1 MIPKS
6 GRSIL
11 DQIMPK
17 TEQPDNLIR
26 EAPAKAGA
34 FSLCLGYLQALDS
47 NDIRVRL
54 YAPHAPA

>member
-1 MIPKS
+1 MIPKK
-6 GRSIL
+6 RSFDFGSDHAKI
-11 DQIMPK
+11 
-17 TEQPDNLIR
+17 EQPDNLIR

-34 FSLCLGYLQALDS
+34 FSLCLGYIQALDS